1 MKILQLTKKFPFPP
15 HDGEAVAILNLTK
28 AFSELGHEVSVL
40 SLNTSKHHFESE
52 KLPIE
57 IQDIASWQAVDID
70 TSINSVSAFI
80 NLFSSNSYNIQRFA
94 SAEFEKQ
101 LAEILTLQKFDVVQL
116 ETLYMA
122 QYINIIKTHTRTP
135 IVLRSHNLEYEIW
148 ERRAMNETNLIKY
161 FYLNLLSRRLKKFE
175 VEMLGAYDAI
185 VPITERDKEHYDR
198 LGEVPSM
205 HVCPVGVPPATID
218 FSRFEF
224 PSIFFLGGLD
234 WVPNQEGL
242 QWFLQNV
249 WLKVIHE
256 HPDCK
261 FYIAGRNAPQ
271 YLLNEKWRNV
281 EILGEIDDAKEFI
294 TSKAVMVVPLFSGS
308 GMRVKIIEGLNH
320 GKAIVTTTIGAEGI
334 EAKDGRDFMLADQA
348 SDFSEA
354 IIQLLNDRSKVETLG
369 RNGANF
375 VHENF
380 NLKHITQNL
389 INFYKEA
396 FIS

>member
-1 MKILQLTKKFPFPP
+1 MKILQLTKKFPLPP

-185 VPITERDKEHYDR
+185 V
-198 LGEVPSM
+198 
-205 HVCPVGVPPATID
+205 
-218 FSRFEF
+218 
-224 PSIFFLGGLD
+224 
-234 WVPNQEGL
+234 
-242 QWFLQNV
+242 
-249 WLKVIHE
+249 
-256 HPDCK
+256 
-261 FYIAGRNAPQ
+261 
-271 YLLNEKWRNV
+271 
-281 EILGEIDDAKEFI
+281 
-294 TSKAVMVVPLFSGS
+294 GS
-308 GMRVKIIEGLNH
+308 G
-320 GKAIVTTTIGAEGI
+320 
-334 EAKDGRDFMLADQA
+334 D
-348 SDFSEA
+348 
-354 IIQLLNDRSKVETLG
+354 
-369 RNGANF
+369 
-375 VHENF
+375 
-380 NLKHITQNL
+380 
-389 INFYKEA
+389 
-396 FIS
+396 